1 MKLQFV
7 TLAALAASLMAGP
20 VKAETFPTRTVTI
33 VVPFSAGGSTDTV
46 ARLVATNL
54 QGQFGQPFV
63 VENKPGASGN
73 IAASY
78 VARSAPDGYT
88 LFMGTSTSIA
98 NMSLFKNLNYDMLT
112 DFVPVSQT
120 VYTPLVMIVNPNSPA
135 KTFQDFLKMAKE
147 AKQPLTY
154 GSGGSGT
161 SQHLAGA
168 LFENLADV
176 KMVHVPYKGAAP
188 AVTDLMGGQIDV
200 MFSPLVDAIGYIR
213 GGKLRALALTTPKES
228 AQLPGVPTLAS
239 ALAGFDVPT
248 WNGIFA
254 PAKTPPA
261 IVDALSKAIQ
271 KAMREPDMIK
281 TVEGQGSDPV
291 GSTPAEF
298 KSFVEKEQKV
308 WQRLVEI
315 SGAKVE

>member
-20 VKAETFPTRTVTI
+20 AKAETFPTRTVTI
-33 VVPFSAGGSTDTV
+33 VVPFSAGGSTDTF

>member
-20 VKAETFPTRTVTI
+20 AKAETFPTRTVTI

>member
-1 MKLQFV
+1 
-7 TLAALAASLMAGP
+7 MAGP